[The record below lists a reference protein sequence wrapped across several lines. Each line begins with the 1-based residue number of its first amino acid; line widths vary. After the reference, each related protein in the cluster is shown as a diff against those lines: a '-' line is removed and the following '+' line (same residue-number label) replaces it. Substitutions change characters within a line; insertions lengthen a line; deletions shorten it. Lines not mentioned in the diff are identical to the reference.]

1 MNIKAGDRVSIIA
14 TTNGKKYFGTV
25 SWTDG
30 RTAAVWWDA
39 TNGGWRGPVKWLRSE
54 TA

>member
-1 MNIKAGDRVSIIA
+1 MNVKAGDRVSIIA
-14 TTNGKKYFGTV
+14 MDGKKHLGTV

-30 RTAAVWWDA
+30 RTAAVWWDS
-39 TNGGWRGPVKWLRSE
+39 TNRGWRGPVKWLKPE